1 MPGATIAAEIDLLI
15 YPMAQLSAVHGLTDL
30 FLVANRLAHA
40 RLGAG
45 APRLRIRHLSQDD
58 VSDAVVS
65 VFDTD
70 PDQAA
75 VADVIIL
82 PPSLADPQS
91 RSTLAPLADWL
102 RERHARGAVLA
113 SVCAGAFLLA
123 ETGLLTGRSVTTH
136 WIHAHELAARFPDV
150 TVDINQLLVDD
161 GDVVTAGGLMA
172 WTDLGLRLVDRL
184 LGPVSMVET
193 ARFLLVDPPGR
204 EQRYYSAF
212 SPNLAHGDT
221 AVLKAQHWLQTDAAV
236 SATVAAIAAYVGM
249 EERTFQRRFRRATG
263 LRPREYCQQL
273 RVGKARALLE
283 SSREPVEQIAWRVGY
298 EDPASFRRAFAR
310 YTGLSPRD
318 YRRRFGAS
326 RRREPVF

>member
-1 MPGATIAAEIDLLI
+1 MPKATIAAEIDVLI
-15 YPMAQLSAVHGLTDL
+15 YPKAQLSAVHGLTDL
-30 FLVANRLAHA
+30 FLVANRLAHE
-40 RLGAG
+40 RLGAE
-45 APRLRIRHLSQDD
+45 APRLRIRHLGQDGA
-58 VSDAVVS
+58 SGAVVS

-70 PDQAA
+70 PDRAGA
-75 VADVIIL
+75 PDVIIL

-91 RSTLAPLADWL
+91 GSALAPLAGWL
-102 RERHARGAVLA
+102 RERHARGAVMA

-123 ETGLLTGRSVTTH
+123 ETGLLAGRLVTTH
-136 WIHAHELAARFPDV
+136 WIHANELAARFPDV
-150 TVDINQLLVDD
+150 RIDIKRLLVDD

-212 SPNLAHGDT
+212 SPNLGHGDA
-221 AVLKAQHWLQTDAAV
+221 AVLKAQHWLQTDAAIT
-236 SATVAAIAAYVGM
+236 ATVAAIAPHVGM

-263 LRPREYCQQL
+263 LKPSEYCQQM

-283 SSREPVEQIAWRVGY
+283 GTQ
-298 EDPASFRRAFAR
+298 ASVDKWLGRLATKTQLRSAVP
-310 YTGLSPRD
+310 SPSTPD
-318 YRRRFGAS
+318 LA
-326 RRREPVF
+326 